1 MLMPGSTLDEFAPG
15 LWTVSAPFKV
25 AGSEF
30 GTRMTVIRVG
40 SNELILIAPCPIDDA
55 LEARIRD
62 LGSVSAVIAPNCF
75 HYYYFLDALKRFP
88 DAVPFLAEGVAEK
101 IGGAPPN
108 ARPLTGEPDPLWKAD
123 LEQLAIPGAP
133 KVNEVVFYH
142 RPSRTLVLTDFCFNF
157 NPPPKGWTGL
167 FLRVAGAY
175 GRLAV
180 SRLMRSL
187 LKDRS
192 GLRDS
197 VDRMLAWDF
206 NRIIVTHG
214 QNIES
219 NAKQLFREATAD
231 L

>member
-1 MLMPGSTLDEFAPG
+1 MSRSTLDEFAPG
-15 LWTVSAPFKV
+15 LWTVSAPLKI

-30 GTRMTVIRVG
+30 GTRMTVVRVG
-40 SNELILIAPCPIDDA
+40 ANELVLIAPCPIDDA
-55 LEARIRD
+55 LEARIRE

-88 DAVPFLAEGVAEK
+88 DAAPFLAEGVADK

-108 ARPLTGEPDPLWKAD
+108 ARPLTGEPDPLWKAH

-142 RPSRTLVLTDFCFNF
+142 GASRTLVLTDFCFNF

-167 FLRVAGAY
+167 FLRIAGAY

-180 SRLMRSL
+180 SRLMRSM
-187 LKDRS
+187 LKDRPQ
-192 GLRDS
+192 LRDS

-206 NRIIVTHG
+206 DRIIVTHG
-214 QNIES
+214 QNVES